1 MVKLIGAA
9 KPHNMKLKKIP
20 SYASWSR
27 LVQEYADAKNFLL
40 RLPNIDRTEIE
51 SVDRE
56 GDSIVVKICSFLNRL
71 SSTNTNDKTLVVL
84 GPMYLL
90 PYAYHSVNENY
101 HFKNLIALRLSRP
114 ISSEAFLPNE
124 HFGAAVF
131 KTSKNKSMNVV
142 RKPYQH
148 CKCCGNTVKDY
159 GGKTHIMDAR
169 GARVTDVWTDITMN
183 RNNAFPPDAV
193 KRLFE
198 MIRDDD
204 PIFYAYSLGM
214 KTACNEGNRLTPAI
228 LDKVAPETREAISV
242 ENEPHLDG
250 ILNTDVIEGLQSI
263 PDDTIDFALV
273 DPPYNI
279 SVKYGHSSDNLD
291 SAVYL
296 DWCKRWVDEVV
307 RTLKP
312 GGVLASVNIPRW
324 TLEMFPYM
332 QQKLS
337 FRGWI
342 VWDAFSYPSSRIIP
356 AHYPILC
363 FGKKTTGS
371 IRSVRYQADQK
382 KHADVL
388 SPLNFGYCIRSTCL
402 RTRTSEMSSDKKH
415 LSDLWTDI
423 HRVRHN
429 SFRYSHPTL
438 MPQRL
443 ARRLVLLFSNEGDVV
458 LDCFNGVGTTT
469 LVASSL
475 NRRFVGIEND
485 PGYFGTSLERHEILD
500 ASGDPFARKIAKST
514 SSAKGYRKRRAQ
526 SQVKKRVLQME
537 VKRVADILGRCP
549 SQSELKKMGKY
560 SLKIYFDNFEDWA
573 EITVATRRT
582 GIDKK
587 GQMLAV
593 DR

>member
-214 KTACNEGNRLTPAI
+214 KTAWQRGQP
-228 LDKVAPETREAISV
+228 
-242 ENEPHLDG
+242 
-250 ILNTDVIEGLQSI
+250 
-263 PDDTIDFALV
+263 V
-273 DPPYNI
+273 DPCHPRQ
-279 SVKYGHSSDNLD
+279 SGTGDTRSDI
-291 SAVYL
+291 
-296 DWCKRWVDEVV
+296 C
-307 RTLKP
+307 
-312 GGVLASVNIPRW
+312 
-324 TLEMFPYM
+324 
-332 QQKLS
+332 
-337 FRGWI
+337 
-342 VWDAFSYPSSRIIP
+342 
-356 AHYPILC
+356 
-363 FGKKTTGS
+363 
-371 IRSVRYQADQK
+371 
-382 KHADVL
+382 
-388 SPLNFGYCIRSTCL
+388 
-402 RTRTSEMSSDKKH
+402 
-415 LSDLWTDI
+415 
-423 HRVRHN
+423 
-429 SFRYSHPTL
+429 
-438 MPQRL
+438 
-443 ARRLVLLFSNEGDVV
+443 
-458 LDCFNGVGTTT
+458 
-469 LVASSL
+469 
-475 NRRFVGIEND
+475 
-485 PGYFGTSLERHEILD
+485 
-500 ASGDPFARKIAKST
+500 RK
-514 SSAKGYRKRRAQ
+514 
-526 SQVKKRVLQME
+526 
-537 VKRVADILGRCP
+537 
-549 SQSELKKMGKY
+549 
-560 SLKIYFDNFEDWA
+560 
-573 EITVATRRT
+573 
-582 GIDKK
+582 
-587 GQMLAV
+587 
-593 DR
+593 